1 MHGLRVCPGFAHRH
15 DAPAQGRPLLSATV
29 FAQPHPTRS
38 SPSLDDLVV
47 LEQISNAELERARNE
62 GVRTWGAGRTAH
74 ARKVYDEVGLETN
87 PNKAFEDAVL

>member
-1 MHGLRVCPGFAHRH
+1 
-15 DAPAQGRPLLSATV
+15 
-29 FAQPHPTRS
+29 
-38 SPSLDDLVV
+38 LVV

-87 PNKAFEDAVL
+87 PKKAFEDAVL